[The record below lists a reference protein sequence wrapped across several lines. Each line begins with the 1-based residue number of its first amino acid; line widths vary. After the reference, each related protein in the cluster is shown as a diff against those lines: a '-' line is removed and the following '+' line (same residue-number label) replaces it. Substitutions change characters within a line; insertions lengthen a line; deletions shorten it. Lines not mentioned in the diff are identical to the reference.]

1 MASTTI
7 RISDVTHEALQ
18 RLTRAREETMG
29 QIVAEAVARF
39 ERDEALASLNAAYAR
54 LAADPVAA
62 ADWQAELEGLD
73 ATLLDGLAD
82 DPWVE

>member
-7 RISDVTHEALQ
+7 RISDGTYEALQ
-18 RLTRAREETMG
+18 RLAQARDETMG
-29 QIVAEAVARF
+29 RIVAEAVDRY

-62 ADWQAELEGLD
+62 ADWQAEVNALD